1 MRKLMGAAV
10 ETRNEGSVR
19 VKINLA
25 KTGGFCFGVRRAIA
39 IALAT
44 AKSGAKVEMLGDIVH
59 NEDVVGQMNDAG
71 IRTIKRLGRGK
82 NKILL
87 IRAHGASQEVFDNAL
102 QRGYTI
108 VDATCPKVR
117 KIYKLAELSKR
128 EGCEVIIIGDK
139 NHDEVRGI
147 VGQLKGKAL
156 VIDSPK
162 RMPIKQ
168 MQRISK
174 ACVVVQSTQNLDTTL
189 DILARL
195 KKHIKALNFY
205 NTICKPTRIKQQE
218 IKTLPQRNDAMIII
232 GSRTSANTRRLFE
245 IARSLN
251 KRTHWIQSKHE
262 LKAGWFRGAQSVGVM
277 AGASTPDETTRD
289 VIDRIRSF

>member
-1 MRKLMGAAV
+1 MPV
-10 ETRNEGSVR
+10 EGRSEG
-19 VKINLA
+19 VKVNLA

-59 NEDVVGQMNDAG
+59 NEDVVRQMNEAG
-71 IRTIKRLGRGK
+71 IHTINRLGRGK
-82 NKILL
+82 NKTLL
-87 IRAHGASQEVFDNAL
+87 IRAHGASQEVFDKAVK
-102 QRGYTI
+102 RGYTI

-117 KIYKLAELSKR
+117 RIYKLAEVSKH
-128 EGCEVIIIGDK
+128 EGCEVVIIGDK

-162 RMPIKQ
+162 RMPLKRIKQ
-168 MQRISK
+168 ISK
-174 ACVVVQSTQNLDTTL
+174 ACVVVQSTQNLDMTL

-195 KKHIKALNFY
+195 KQHIKSLTFY

-218 IKTLPQRNDAMIII
+218 IKTLPLRNDVMIII

-251 KRTHWIQSKHE
+251 KRTHWIQSRAE
-262 LKAGWFRGAQSVGVM
+262 LKAGWFRGATSVGVM
-277 AGASTPDETTRD
+277 AGASTPDATTKD
-289 VIDRIRSF
+289 VIDRIHSF

>member
-1 MRKLMGAAV
+1 M
-10 ETRNEGSVR
+10 
-19 VKINLA
+19 KINLA

-59 NEDVVGQMNDAG
+59 NEDVVRQMNDTG
-71 IRTIKRLGRGK
+71 IRTIKRLGKGD

-87 IRAHGASQEVFDNAL
+87 IRAHGASQEVFDNAVK
-102 QRGYTI
+102 RGYTI

-117 KIYKLAELSKR
+117 RIYKLAEVSKH
-128 EGCEVIIIGDK
+128 EGCEVVIIGDK

-162 RMPIKQ
+162 RMPLKRIKQ
-168 MQRISK
+168 ISK
-174 ACVVVQSTQNLDTTL
+174 ACVVVQSTQNLDMTL

-195 KKHIKALNFY
+195 KQHINSLTFY

-218 IKTLPQRNDAMIII
+218 IKTLPLRNDVMIII

-245 IARSLN
+245 IARALN
-251 KRTHWIQSKHE
+251 QRTHWIQSRGE
-262 LKAGWFRGAQSVGVM
+262 LKAGWLRGATSVGVM
-277 AGASTPDETTRD
+277 AGASTPDATTKD